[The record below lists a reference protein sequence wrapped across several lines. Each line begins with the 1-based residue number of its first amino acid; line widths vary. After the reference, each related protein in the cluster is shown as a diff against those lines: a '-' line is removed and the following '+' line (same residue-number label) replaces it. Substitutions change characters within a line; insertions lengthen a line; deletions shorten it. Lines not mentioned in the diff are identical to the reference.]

1 MFAVTF
7 PGQGSQKQ
15 GMGRALC
22 GSFSEASSV
31 FDRVSEGTGK
41 DLREI
46 CFHLPED
53 ELRQTQ
59 NAQLAL
65 FTTGVAAYECLK
77 SGIAGMN
84 PTCYAG
90 HSVGEYAALVAA
102 GYLTVESGAKLVQL
116 RGDLMASSGG
126 TRPGTMVAVLGMSA
140 DDLDQVCKDSSSEG
154 DEVVIANDNC
164 PGQLVIS
171 GDLNA
176 VQRAAALAS
185 ERGAKRTLPLSVSGA
200 FHSPLMETSAIALRE
215 GLDAA
220 TFTRPHGGPVVANV
234 DAASITDP
242 ASWPDAL
249 SRQLCGRVRWA
260 ESICAMRD
268 QGVKLFVE
276 CGSGE
281 VLTGL
286 LKRIDRDLAGVPV
299 VDPVSL
305 SHACETISN
314 HEVYA

>member
-15 GMGRALC
+15 GMGKALC
-22 GSFSEASSV
+22 EANPEAARVFQQVSEA
-31 FDRVSEGTGK
+31 TGR
-41 DLREI
+41 DLRAI
-46 CFHLPED
+46 CFDLPEE

-65 FTTGVAAYECLK
+65 FTVGVAAYECLRG
-77 SGIAGMN
+77 SLVGVAPHGF
-84 PTCYAG
+84 AG

-102 GYLTVESGAKLVQL
+102 GCLSVESGAKLVQL

-126 TRPGTMVAVLGMSA
+126 NRPGTMVAVLGMSA
-140 DDLDQVCKDSSSEG
+140 DDLDQVCRDSSTEG
-154 DEVVIANDNC
+154 SEVVIANDNC

-176 VQRAAALAS
+176 VQQAAALAS

-200 FHSPLMETSAIALRE
+200 FHSPLMETSAIALRA
-215 GLDAA
+215 GLEEAI
-220 TFTRPHGGPVVANV
+220 FTAPLGGSVYANV
-234 DAASITDP
+234 EAAPIDDP
-242 ASWPDAL
+242 TLWPDAL
-249 SRQLCGRVRWA
+249 SRQLCGRVRWS
-260 ESICAMRD
+260 ETISQMQRNGI
-268 QGVKLFVE
+268 GLFVE

-286 LKRIDRDLAGVPV
+286 LKRIDRELSGVPV
-299 VDPVSL
+299 VDPATL
-305 SHACETISN
+305 GNALETIQQ
-314 HEVYA
+314 HEVYV